1 MLTQDLLAFI
11 ETLEAWENSGP
22 LKALYR
28 RLQRSQDIQ
37 PSTVMLKIYP
47 FMTFDE
53 IKEERKASFDKFI
66 TPKGH
71 KELYPDFTG
80 EHPGLD
86 ELIAPLVHLIW
97 EIPYLYPTYSC
108 EGHGNKGYGVGN
120 LGIITLNQMIAERIR
135 TNLPPA
141 VKYFPDEIQVIWMPG
156 ETRQTSSPIRI
167 PGSRLFKG
175 SKRVWLEWNHL
186 DKKGVIAKLMKTFQN
201 LKNQANIG

>member
-11 ETLEAWENSGP
+11 ETLEAWENSVA
-22 LKALYR
+22 LKSLHK

-37 PSTVMLKIYP
+37 PPTIMLKIYP

-66 TPKGH
+66 TPEGH
-71 KELYPDFTG
+71 KELYLDFTG

-97 EIPYLYPTYSC
+97 EIPYIYPTYSC
-108 EGHGNKGYGVGN
+108 EGHDHKGYGVGN
-120 LGIITLNQMIAERIR
+120 LGIITLNQVIAEGIR
-135 TNLPPA
+135 TRLPLE

-156 ETRQTSSPIRI
+156 AINKADSPVRI

-186 DKKGVIAKLMKTFQN
+186 EKKGVIAKLMKAFQK